1 MIHLSVGRLCAGWQI
16 DVRSLYN
23 AYQRLLALPVDVA
36 PHELTYSHVR
46 ALEMRRCTPSDHELS
61 GAGISVSRF

>member
-23 AYQRLLALPVDVA
+23 AYQRLLALPVDV
-36 PHELTYSHVR
+36 ES
-46 ALEMRRCTPSDHELS
+46 LS
-61 GAGISVSRF
+61 ENVKQPW